1 MNQYHDRRAFLGL
14 TVGLLGTGLLSHA
27 MPAKKQKMQLAFSS
41 IGCPDW
47 PLDRIVKFARDKGYQ
62 GIELR
67 GLLRELDLPR
77 SSDFNGPDKIRAARK
92 MVEDNGLKFVCLGAS
107 APLHHPEGAKR
118 EQSIDEGKRF
128 IDLAEALG
136 CPYVRVFPNNLP
148 KDQDKAVTLQL
159 IRQGL
164 QTLGDHAAKTKVAVL
179 METHGDLI
187 QTADI
192 AEVMQGVERPNV
204 GLVWDFTNMW
214 SITKEA
220 PISVYPKL
228 APYIRHVHV
237 KDYKM
242 QDGKMRYT
250 LLGQGMAPAFQAL
263 DLLQRAGYKGFYSFE
278 WEKLWHPELEEP
290 DTALEHYV
298 QMMRSFEN
306 R

>member
-77 SSDFNGPDKIRAARK
+77 SSDFNSPEKIRAARK
-92 MVEDNGLKFVCLGAS
+92 LVEDNGLKFVCLGAS
-107 APLHHPEGAKR
+107 APLHHPEGPKR

-192 AEVMQGVERPNV
+192 VEVMQGVERPNV

-214 SITKEA
+214 SVTKEA

-237 KDYKM
+237 KDFKM
-242 QDGKMRYT
+242 QDGKMKYT
-250 LLGQGMAPAFQAL
+250 LLGQGSAPAFQAL

-278 WEKLWHPELEEP
+278 WEKLWHPELDEP

>member
-148 KDQDKAVTLQL
+148 KEQEKGMTLQL

-164 QTLGDHAAKTKVAVL
+164 QTLGDHASKTKVAVL

-192 AEVMQGVERPNV
+192 VEVMQGVERPNV

>member
-14 TVGLLGTGLLSHA
+14 TAGLLGTGMIAHA
-27 MPAKKQKMQLAFSS
+27 LPGKKQKMQLAFSS

-47 PLDRIVKFARDKGYQ
+47 PLDKMVKFAREKGYQ

-148 KDQDKAVTLQL
+148 KDQDKAMTLQL

>member
-77 SSDFNGPDKIRAARK
+77 SSDFNSPEKIRAARK
-92 MVEDNGLKFVCLGAS
+92 LVEDNGLKFVCLGAS
-107 APLHHPEGAKR
+107 APLHHPEGPKR

-214 SITKEA
+214 SVTKEA

>member
-1 MNQYHDRRAFLGL
+1 MNQNQDRRAFLGL

-118 EQSIDEGKRF
+118 EQSLDEGKRF

-192 AEVMQGVERPNV
+192 VEVMQGVERPNV

>member
-1 MNQYHDRRAFLGL
+1 MNQNQDRRAFLGL
-14 TVGLLGTGLLSHA
+14 TVGLLGTGFLSHA

-92 MVEDNGLKFVCLGAS
+92 LVEDNGLKFVCLGAS

-118 EQSIDEGKRF
+118 EQSLDEGKRF

-164 QTLGDHAAKTKVAVL
+164 QTLGDHAAKTKVGVL

-192 AEVMQGVERPNV
+192 VEVMQGLERPNV

>member
-148 KDQDKAVTLQL
+148 KEQEKGMTLQL

-164 QTLGDHAAKTKVAVL
+164 QTLGDHASKTKVAVL

-192 AEVMQGVERPNV
+192 VEVMQGVERPNV

-237 KDYKM
+237 KDYNM

>member
-1 MNQYHDRRAFLGL
+1 MNQNQDRRAFLGL

-118 EQSIDEGKRF
+118 EQSLDEGKRF

-164 QTLGDHAAKTKVAVL
+164 QTLGDHATKTKVAVL

-192 AEVMQGVERPNV
+192 VEVMQGLERPNV

>member
-1 MNQYHDRRAFLGL
+1 
-14 TVGLLGTGLLSHA
+14 
-27 MPAKKQKMQLAFSS
+27 
-41 IGCPDW
+41 
-47 PLDRIVKFARDKGYQ
+47 
-62 GIELR
+62 
-67 GLLRELDLPR
+67 
-77 SSDFNGPDKIRAARK
+77 
-92 MVEDNGLKFVCLGAS
+92 LGAS
-107 APLHHPEGAKR
+107 APLHHPEGPKR

-192 AEVMQGVERPNV
+192 AEVMQG
-204 GLVWDFTNMW
+204 
-214 SITKEA
+214 
-220 PISVYPKL
+220 
-228 APYIRHVHV
+228 IRHVHV

>member
-1 MNQYHDRRAFLGL
+1 MNQNQDRRAFLGL

-92 MVEDNGLKFVCLGAS
+92 LVEDNGLKFVCLGAS

-192 AEVMQGVERPNV
+192 VEVMQGVERPNV

>member
-1 MNQYHDRRAFLGL
+1 MKLNQDRRAFLGL
-14 TVGLLGTGLLSHA
+14 TVGLLGTGLLSYA
-27 MPAKKQKMQLAFSS
+27 IPAKKQKMQLAFSS

-47 PLDRIVKFARDKGYQ
+47 PLEKIVKFAREKGYQ

-67 GLLRELDLPR
+67 GLLRELDLPK
-77 SSDFNGPDKIRAARK
+77 SSDFNGPEKIRAARK
-92 MVEDNGLKFVCLGAS
+92 LVEDNGLKWVCLGAS

-118 EQSIDEGKRF
+118 DQSLDEGKRF

-148 KDQDKAVTLQL
+148 KDQEKAATLQL

-164 QTLGDHAAKTKVAVL
+164 QTLGDHAAKTKVSVL

-192 AEVMQGVERPNV
+192 AEIMQGVERPNV

-220 PISVYPKL
+220 PITVYPKL

-237 KDYKM
+237 KDFKM

>member
-1 MNQYHDRRAFLGL
+1 M
-14 TVGLLGTGLLSHA
+14 
-27 MPAKKQKMQLAFSS
+27 
-41 IGCPDW
+41 
-47 PLDRIVKFARDKGYQ
+47 
-62 GIELR
+62 
-67 GLLRELDLPR
+67 
-77 SSDFNGPDKIRAARK
+77 
-92 MVEDNGLKFVCLGAS
+92 
-107 APLHHPEGAKR
+107 
-118 EQSIDEGKRF
+118 
-128 IDLAEALG
+128 
-136 CPYVRVFPNNLP
+136 
-148 KDQDKAVTLQL
+148 TLQL

-164 QTLGDHAAKTKVAVL
+164 QTLGDHASKTKVSVL

-214 SITKEA
+214 SITKEE
-220 PISVYPKL
+220 PIAVYPKL

>member
-148 KDQDKAVTLQL
+148 KEQEKGMTLQL

-164 QTLGDHAAKTKVAVL
+164 QTLGDHASKTKVAVL

-192 AEVMQGVERPNV
+192 VEVMQGVERPNV

-214 SITKEA
+214 SVTKEA